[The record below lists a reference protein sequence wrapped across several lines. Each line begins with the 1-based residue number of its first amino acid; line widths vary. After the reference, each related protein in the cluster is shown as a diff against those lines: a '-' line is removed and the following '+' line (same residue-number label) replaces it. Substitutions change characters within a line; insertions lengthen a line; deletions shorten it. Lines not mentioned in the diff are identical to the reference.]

1 MPAGKIVK
9 EKEAVFDVNGFRVNF
24 GNGVGVTVEGENCTN
39 IKHNSIGF
47 NSYANVTIIFYTSKK
62 IVTFLHY
69 KPKKIC
75 SPDSWPEI
83 QTGPGPRTAETR
95 PGGSRRQLAKVK

>member
-1 MPAGKIVK
+1 M
-9 EKEAVFDVNGFRVNF
+9 FL
-24 GNGVGVTVEGENCTN
+24 
-39 IKHNSIGF
+39 
-47 NSYANVTIIFYTSKK
+47 FYIYKK
-62 IVTFLHY
+62 KVTFLHY

-95 PGGSRRQLAKVK
+95 PGHSWRQLAKVK